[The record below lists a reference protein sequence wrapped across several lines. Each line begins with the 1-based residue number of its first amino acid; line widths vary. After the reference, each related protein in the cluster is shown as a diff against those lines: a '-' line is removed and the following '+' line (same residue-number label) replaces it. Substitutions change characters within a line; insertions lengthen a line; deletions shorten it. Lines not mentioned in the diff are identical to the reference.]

1 MESSHEPR
9 PSPGGEPES
18 SPAARSRARS
28 ERRGSGSM
36 LPRRGG
42 GRLGIETA
50 FMRTIATT
58 GVVGINVAVAAILD
72 SQNVDGW
79 IIGLVISTLSVI
91 LAAILWS
98 TREL

>member
-1 MESSHEPR
+1 
-9 PSPGGEPES
+9 
-18 SPAARSRARS
+18 
-28 ERRGSGSM
+28 M
-36 LPRRGG
+36 LPQRQR

-50 FMRTIATT
+50 FMRAIATA
-58 GVVGINVAVAAILD
+58 GVVGISVAVAAILD

-79 IIGLVISTLSVI
+79 IIGLVVSTLSVI

>member
-1 MESSHEPR
+1 MESSQQQPV
-9 PSPGGEPES
+9 SPGGKPES
-18 SPAARSRARS
+18 SAEARSR
-28 ERRGSGSM
+28 ERTGRRDGGTM
-36 LPRRGG
+36 LPRRG

-50 FMRTIATT
+50 FMRTIATA

-72 SQNVDGW
+72 SQNVEAW
-79 IIGLVISTLSVI
+79 IIGLVVSTLSVV